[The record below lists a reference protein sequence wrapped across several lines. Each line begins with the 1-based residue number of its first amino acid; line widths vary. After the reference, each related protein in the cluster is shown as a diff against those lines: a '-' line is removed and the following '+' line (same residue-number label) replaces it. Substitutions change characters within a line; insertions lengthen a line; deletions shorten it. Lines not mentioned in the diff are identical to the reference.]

1 MTIGTLILIIL
12 LSVFIIFPI
21 WFLTITYGIVMC
33 KRNNSW
39 GLLLLL
45 LSTNIFGL
53 LIGWIILFNN
63 NHVKID
69 YKYKLL
75 FAVKENKS
83 NLELWKEEKNKLS
96 KRIEFLDKKINNKNY
111 TK

>member
-1 MTIGTLILIIL
+1 M
-12 LSVFIIFPI
+12 
-21 WFLTITYGIVMC
+21 
-33 KRNNSW
+33 
-39 GLLLLL
+39 
-45 LSTNIFGL
+45 
-53 LIGWIILFNN
+53 FNN